1 MKRYFLFQQIIISLP
16 ENRNNMDKTYLFPI
30 GNEKADYQARKKFIV
45 NFYANWIVANTTK
58 HIFNKSL
65 GSFIEVKYLS
75 INETAG
81 KAAYNYKSTL
91 AVTFLTEI
99 LENAKAKKDRNG
111 NLVFEIP
118 KEDAKKQKRFSK
130 MFIMYYEKS
139 AFGKI
144 KLTVGELRGSGQR
157 VQYCITAIEND

>member
-1 MKRYFLFQQIIISLP
+1 MN
-16 ENRNNMDKTYLFPI
+16 ENYPFPI
-30 GNEKADYQARKKFIV
+30 GVEKEDYLARKKFIAD
-45 NFYANWIVANTTK
+45 FYANWIAANTTK

-65 GSFIEVKYLS
+65 NCFIEVKYLS

-99 LENAKAKKDRNG
+99 LENAKAKKDKDG
-111 NLVFEIP
+111 NPISEIP
-118 KEDAKKQKRFSK
+118 KVNVKNQGRFSK
-130 MFIMYYEKS
+130 IFTMHYEKDT
-139 AFGKI
+139 FGKI

>member
-1 MKRYFLFQQIIISLP
+1 MIL
-16 ENRNNMDKTYLFPI
+16 DKNGIPTGVTKEDYL
-30 GNEKADYQARKKFIV
+30 ARKKMIPD
-45 NFYANWIVANTTK
+45 FYFGWIAANTTK

-65 GSFIEVKYLS
+65 SSFIEVKYLS

-99 LENAKAKKDRNG
+99 LENAKVKKDNKG
-111 NLVFEIP
+111 NPIFENP
-118 KEDAKKQKRFSK
+118 KPNVKNQARFSK
-130 MFIMYYEKS
+130 IFTLYYEKK

-144 KLTVGELRGSGQR
+144 KLTVGELRGSRQR